1 MFLLPR
7 NYLVLVYG
15 KSLGNMST
23 IEEFAVYRKQKQ
35 SDLFEKGYKFDQE
48 KQIKSLIVF
57 LYES

>member
-1 MFLLPR
+1 
-7 NYLVLVYG
+7 
-15 KSLGNMST
+15 MST

-57 LYES
+57 LYEC